1 MNLRLLLVA
10 SIICGLILFA
20 GTFELARAQQF
31 VQYKVQI
38 SADGSG
44 AWTITQA
51 SGLNG
56 TIDSWHAF
64 QLRVT
69 DLVSLAANLT
79 GRDMRVDPNSLQ
91 QSTVWGNESQ
101 TTEYQFTWLN
111 FSIVQN
117 NKITVGDVFGVSS
130 FFSQL
135 YGDGEVQ
142 IIIPQEY
149 SVASV
154 SPQPNG
160 GNNALDTLDWLGTEF
175 FVSGNPNLVL
185 TLGSS
190 SPTPTQNTGGLGWQF
205 YAGAGVAAAFGASA
219 LSVGLYVFRR
229 RKNQTAAS
237 NSAKHGRLQLVIES
251 EEEKI
256 VRVLQASGG
265 SAFQSAIAEQCRFS
279 KSKTSQLLS
288 TLERKGAVTRYK
300 KGRDKIVT
308 LIEQGKCKGESP

>member
-1 MNLRLLLVA
+1 MNLRLLLVVFT
-10 SIICGLILFA
+10 ICGLILLA
-20 GTFELARAQQF
+20 GTSELARAQQF

-38 SADGSG
+38 SPDGSG
-44 AWTITQA
+44 SWTITQA
-51 SGLNG
+51 SGPNG
-56 TIDSWHAF
+56 TIDSWHGF
-64 QLRVT
+64 QLKVD

-79 GRDMRVDPNSLQ
+79 ERDMRVDPNSLQ
-91 QSTVWGNESQ
+91 LSTVWGNESQ
-101 TTEYQFTWLN
+101 TTDYQFTWLN

-117 NKITVGDVFGVSS
+117 EKITVGDVFGIGS

-135 YGDGEVQ
+135 YGDGELQ
-142 IIIPQEY
+142 IILPPEY

-160 GNNALDTLDWLGTEF
+160 GNNAPDTLDWLGTEF
-175 FVSGNPNLVL
+175 FISGNPNLIL
-185 TLGSS
+185 TIGSS
-190 SPTPTQNTGGLGWQF
+190 SPTPTQNTSGLGWQF
-205 YAGAGVAAAFGASA
+205 YAVAGVVAAFGASA

-229 RKNQTAAS
+229 RKNKTS
-237 NSAKHGRLQLVIES
+237 VTNSTTLSRQQLIVES

-256 VRVLQASGG
+256 VRVLQTSGG
-265 SAFQSAIAEQCRFS
+265 SAFQSTISEQCRFS

-300 KGRDKIVT
+300 RGRDKIVT